1 MIFENGSD
9 IKYTTIERDIIAK
22 SLTETE
28 KFGFDDKKE
37 LILGLIDAKIPHLKT
52 QILELKEVMVKSAG
66 HINSD
71 NYDSAL
77 LKMLDEV
84 KKVKG

>member
-1 MIFENGSD
+1 MIKMLDKN
-9 IKYTTIERDIIAK
+9 ILAAK
-22 SLTETE
+22 LAETE
-28 KFGFDDKKE
+28 KFGFNEENK
-37 LILGLIDAKIPHLKT
+37 LILGSIDQKIPHLKT